1 MESCFQGPQSTR
13 MAFWSKLKRG
23 LGTQKELDYS
33 EGTVPYLGTIL
44 NHLASLHH
52 HKDKD
57 SKNDFKV
64 MALLREPQGA
74 CQELHVVPEGN
85 ILSWFTNLKRLSPS
99 ESCKLCKEL
108 EPPSKP
114 VSCAGRAGRVRRAWS
129 RGSAQKITRLHPKS
143 STAMAAPSED
153 Q

>member
-1 MESCFQGPQSTR
+1 MEKHYKGPQSTQ

-57 SKNDFKV
+57 SKNGTWINMRRRSRRREEYKV
-64 MALLREPQGA
+64 LAVLKELQGA
-74 CQELHVVPEGN
+74 SQDLHIVLEGN
-85 ILSWFTNLKRLSPS
+85 FVSWLMNLKHLSPS
-99 ESCKLCKEL
+99 GIHQASTKEF
-108 EPPSKP
+108 S
-114 VSCAGRAGRVRRAWS
+114 SH
-129 RGSAQKITRLHPKS
+129 GSS
-143 STAMAAPSED
+143 
-153 Q
+153 